1 MRQSDS
7 ENTNRNSFL
16 QLLNSPLLLLS
27 SWSYFQTSPPN
38 QQLKRHS
45 ATVELARCV
54 CVCIPPRAR
63 CACHSSMCV
72 HRPLTQCMP
81 TTCCVCVCVCVCSQT
96 LTVRVCVLWSLPTTS
111 HHSTPEVHT
120 VFHIRNLVIHYTSEC
135 VHISR
140 LV

>member
-1 MRQSDS
+1 MLGLSKASCTLKQSDS

-38 QQLKRHS
+38 QQLKRQS

-63 CACHSSMCV
+63 
-72 HRPLTQCMP
+72 
-81 TTCCVCVCVCVCSQT
+81 
-96 LTVRVCVLWSLPTTS
+96 
-111 HHSTPEVHT
+111 
-120 VFHIRNLVIHYTSEC
+120 
-135 VHISR
+135 
-140 LV
+140 